1 MENIRDIK
9 KHLSQEDYAFIGK
22 LTGYTPDYIKNCIN
36 YRRNNR
42 LIVQAASLISGS
54 KSAIPV

>member
-9 KHLSQEDYAFIGK
+9 KHLSQEDYVFIGK
-22 LTGYTPDYIKNCIN
+22 LTGYAPDYIKNCIY

-42 LIVQAASLISGS
+42 LIVQAASLVSGS
-54 KSAIPV
+54 KSTITV

>member
-9 KHLSQEDYAFIGK
+9 KHLSQEDYAFISEI
-22 LTGYTPDYIKNCIN
+22 TGYSVEYIKNCIT

-42 LIVQAASLISGS
+42 LIVHAACYITAPQRL
-54 KSAIPV
+54 AVA